1 MTQLIDPN
9 TVHTVSELIQLSVAP
24 VFLLAAVAGLL
35 NVLTGRLTRI
45 MDQVYKLDRREKR
58 EKDEPMAQHLLTRR
72 KFLTMRM
79 SNINLAIFF
88 CTSTGLL
95 VALVILTMFLSTLLN
110 FGTSLVIS
118 IFFILAMV
126 SLIISL
132 FVFLK
137 EIHYTTSFIKTQQA
151 LNETIL
157 K

>member
-1 MTQLIDPN
+1 MNQLIDPN
-9 TVHTVSELIQLSVAP
+9 IVHTVSELIKLSVAP

-35 NVLTGRLTRI
+35 NVFIGRLTRI
-45 MDQVYKLDRREKR
+45 MDQVYKLESQEQKGNITEK
-58 EKDEPMAQHLLTRR
+58 MISRR

-95 VALVILTMFLSTLLN
+95 ISLVILTMFLSTMFHFN
-110 FGTSLVIS
+110 TSLVIS
-118 IFFILAMV
+118 VLFILAML

-137 EIHYTTSFIKTQQA
+137 EIYYTTYFIRTQRV
-151 LNETIL
+151 ID
-157 K
+157 KRIKK

>member
-1 MTQLIDPN
+1 MTQLVDPSV
-9 TVHTVSELIQLSVAP
+9 VHSVSELIRLSVAP

-35 NVLTGRLTRI
+35 NVFIGRLARI
-45 MDQVYKLDRREKR
+45 MDQVYKLDRQEQK
-58 EKDEPMAQHLLTRR
+58 ETITGKMISRR

-95 VALVILTMFLSTLLN
+95 IALVILTMFLSTM
-110 FGTSLVIS
+110 FHFSTSLVIAVL
-118 IFFILAMV
+118 FVLAMS

-132 FVFLK
+132 LVFLK
-137 EIHYTTSFIKTQQA
+137 EIHYTTSFIRTQRA
-151 LNETIL
+151 FTKVIE

>member
-45 MDQVYKLDRREKR
+45 MDQVYKLDRREKN
-58 EKDEPMAQHLLTRR
+58 EEMTQQLLTRR

-118 IFFILAMV
+118 IFFILAML

-137 EIHYTTSFIKTQQA
+137 EIHYTTSFIRTQQA
-151 LNETIL
+151 LNETIT

>member
-9 TVHTVSELIQLSVAP
+9 IVHTVSELIKLSVAP

-35 NVLTGRLTRI
+35 NVFIGRLTRI
-45 MDQVYKLDRREKR
+45 MDQVYKLESQEQKGNITEK
-58 EKDEPMAQHLLTRR
+58 MISRR

-95 VALVILTMFLSTLLN
+95 ISLVILTMFLSTVFHFN
-110 FGTSLVIS
+110 TALVIS
-118 IFFILAMV
+118 VLFILAML

-137 EIHYTTSFIKTQQA
+137 EIHYTTYFIRTQRVIDKR
-151 LNETIL
+151 LR